1 MVKYSKPLERLVNEL
16 GKLPGIGLKSAQRL
30 AFYILRQPAS
40 EIDKLIGAITE
51 VKQKISY
58 CSICYNM
65 TEDDPCSICTDPQ
78 RDKSKICV
86 VEDPN
91 SLLTIER
98 TNEYN
103 GLYHVLL
110 GTLSP
115 LDGIG
120 PEQLKIKELLTRI
133 KQGDI
138 KEIIIATSPN
148 VQGESTALYLARL
161 IKPLGIKVTRIALGV
176 PVGSDLEYADEV
188 TMAKAMEGRR
198 EL

>member
-1 MVKYSKPLERLVNEL
+1 MVKYSKPLERLVHEL
-16 GKLPGIGLKSAQRL
+16 SKLPGIGIKSAQRL
-30 AFYILRQPAS
+30 AFYILRQPAP
-40 EIDKLIGAITE
+40 EIDKLIRTITE
-51 VKQKISY
+51 VKQQISY

-65 TEDDPCSICTDPQ
+65 TESDPCSICSDPQ

-110 GTLSP
+110 GVLSP

-120 PEQLKIKELLTRI
+120 PEQLKIKELLKRI

-161 IKPLGIKVTRIALGV
+161 IKPLGIKVTRIAFGV

>member
-1 MVKYSKPLERLVNEL
+1 MVKYSKPLEKLVNEL

-30 AFYILRQPAS
+30 AFYILRQPTS

-65 TEDDPCSICTDPQ
+65 TESDPCSICADPQ

-110 GTLSP
+110 GVLSP

-133 KQGDI
+133 KQGGI

-161 IKPLGIKVTRIALGV
+161 IKPLAIKVTRIAFGV

>member
-1 MVKYSKPLERLVNEL
+1 MVKYSKPLERLVHEL
-16 GKLPGIGLKSAQRL
+16 SKLPGIGIKSAQRL
-30 AFYILRQPAS
+30 AFYILRQPAP
-40 EIDKLIGAITE
+40 EIDKLIRTITE
-51 VKQKISY
+51 VKQQISY

-65 TEDDPCSICTDPQ
+65 TENDPCSICSDPQ

-103 GLYHVLL
+103 GLYHLLL
-110 GTLSP
+110 GVLSP

-120 PEQLKIKELLTRI
+120 PEQLKIKELLKRI

-161 IKPLGIKVTRIALGV
+161 IKPLGIKVTRIAFGV

>member
-1 MVKYSKPLERLVNEL
+1 MVKYSNLLEKLVNEL
-16 GKLPGIGLKSAQRL
+16 SKLPGIGLKSAQRV

-40 EIDKLIGAITE
+40 EVEKLIRAITE
-51 VKQKISY
+51 VKQKIGYCSVCFNMTESDL
-58 CSICYNM
+58 CSICS
-65 TEDDPCSICTDPQ
+65 DSR

-91 SLLTIER
+91 SLITIEK

-103 GLYHVLL
+103 GLYHVLS
-110 GTLSP
+110 GVLSP

-120 PEQLKIKELLTRI
+120 PEHLKIKELLKRI
-133 KQGDI
+133 GHGEVN
-138 KEIIIATSPN
+138 EIIIATSPN
-148 VQGESTALYLARL
+148 VQGEATALYLARL
-161 IKPLGIKVTRIALGV
+161 IKPLGIKVTRIAFGV